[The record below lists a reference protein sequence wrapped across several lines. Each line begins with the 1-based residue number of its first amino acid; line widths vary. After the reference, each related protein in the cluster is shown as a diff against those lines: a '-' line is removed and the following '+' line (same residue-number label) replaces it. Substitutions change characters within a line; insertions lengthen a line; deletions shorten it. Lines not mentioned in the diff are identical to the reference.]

1 MPSIVTGTKEEQQ
14 VRVEIERGRTMVKRK
29 RIRIGEFW
37 FVSTWLIVLN

>member
-14 VRVEIERGRTMVKRK
+14 VRVGIERGRTMVKRK

-37 FVSTWLIVLN
+37 FVSTWLIALN